1 MQSLTLAGSFHHRV
15 NAAVPLPLGW
25 RHGEGV
31 FHTNT
36 MADPEL
42 EAYDVAMEWIAKH
55 QDEEF
60 PEK

>member
-1 MQSLTLAGSFHHRV
+1 MS
-15 NAAVPLPLGW
+15 
-25 RHGEGV
+25 GEAEGIV

-36 MADPEL
+36 MADPDF